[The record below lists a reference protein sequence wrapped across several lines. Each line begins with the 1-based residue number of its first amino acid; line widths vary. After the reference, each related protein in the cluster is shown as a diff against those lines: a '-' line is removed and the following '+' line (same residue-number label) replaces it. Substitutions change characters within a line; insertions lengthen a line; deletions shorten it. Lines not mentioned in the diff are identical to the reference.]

1 MNNKM
6 EFFDQLYCKHQYR
19 ILTGFIIFAFSLLI
33 YFAMKGWQVS
43 HPYENGITIIFGV
56 LYVAFLGGLAGSLLY
71 VVLIDIVT
79 HVIKGLHFLLNIL
92 IKESEE

>member
-1 MNNKM
+1 
-6 EFFDQLYCKHQYR
+6 
-19 ILTGFIIFAFSLLI
+19 
-33 YFAMKGWQVS
+33 MKGWQVL